1 MEVKSVQGVA
11 ARTQLTVGKA
21 RDRQF
26 SRSRKKTT
34 ISRYLAN
41 SGNTACQFNT
51 SDTRIEAA
59 H

>member
-11 ARTQLTVGKA
+11 ARTRLTVGKA
-21 RDRQF
+21 RHGQF
-26 SRSRKKTT
+26 SRSRKKTI

-41 SGNTACQFNT
+41 SGNKDCQFND